1 MMSSVDCSK
10 INTLCGP
17 SSRCITF
24 TCHNKERTNN
34 NKMLLL
40 IAMCETIVPTGDNIN
55 EEEFK
60 NETNKEQ
67 SPLTYE

>member
-1 MMSSVDCSK
+1 M
-10 INTLCGP
+10 
-17 SSRCITF
+17 
-24 TCHNKERTNN
+24 
-34 NKMLLL
+34 
-40 IAMCETIVPTGDNIN
+40 AMCETTVPTGDNVN